1 MIIRKIKESDAERY
15 LDLCRKLDEETDFL
29 LFEPG
34 ERESNVEEQRRKIKK
49 LIESDSQIIFVA
61 EKDNELVG
69 FVLAIGG
76 DLKRIRHSAYVVAGI
91 LQAHTHQGIG
101 TELFNQLF
109 SWANRQKVCRL
120 ELRARTDNSAMLG
133 LCKKLGFEI
142 EGIKKRSV
150 FVKGGFEDSYYMAKL
165 MD

>member
-1 MIIRKIKESDAERY
+1 MIIRTIKENDAEGY
-15 LDLCRKLDEETDFL
+15 LNLCKKLDEETDFL

-69 FVLAIGG
+69 FVLAIGS

-91 LQAHTHQGIG
+91 LQAHVHQGTG
-101 TELFNQLF
+101 TKLCAKLLHW
-109 SWANRQKVCRL
+109 SKKHKIKRL
-120 ELRARTDNSAMLG
+120 ECTVRINNKAAVG
-133 LCKKLGFEI
+133 LVKKLGFEI
-142 EGIKKRSV
+142 EGIKKRAV
-150 FVKGGFEDSYYMAKL
+150 FIRDHFEDSYYMAKL
-165 MD
+165 LD